1 MIAAPGLA
9 HAARGRCV
17 PCDAARGRCAP
28 CDAAAGELDPC
39 APLRL
44 ADGRL
49 LQVSPLHPGDADA
62 EQAFVAALS
71 RTSRYR
77 RFHIGWP
84 QLPARLL
91 AQMVNVDQQR
101 HVALAAR
108 SAQGLIVAD
117 ARYVRDADD
126 ALPGGGAEF
135 AVAVA
140 DDWQGQG
147 LAGQLLGR
155 LARHAVAQGVT
166 WLHGSVLWDN
176 RPMVQLVHRL
186 GGTLHTQ
193 RDDPGVLQ
201 ARFSAVA
208 LRPA

>member
-1 MIAAPGLA
+1 MIGALPLQQQ
-9 HAARGRCV
+9 
-17 PCDAARGRCAP
+17 ARGRCAP
-28 CDAAAGELDPC
+28 CDATAGDHDPC

-44 ADGRL
+44 ADGRAL
-49 LQVSPLHPGDADA
+49 RVSPLHADDADA

-91 AQMVNVDQQR
+91 AQMVDVDQVR

-108 SAQGLIVAD
+108 TAQGLIVAD

-126 ALPGGGAEF
+126 AWPGAGAEF
-135 AVAVA
+135 AIAVA

-147 LAGQLLGR
+147 LASQLLVR
-155 LARHAVAQGVT
+155 LARHAVAQGVA
-166 WLHGSVLWDN
+166 WLHGGVLWDN
-176 RPMVQLVHRL
+176 RPMVHLVQRL
-186 GGTLHTQ
+186 GGTLHAQ
-193 RDDPGVLQ
+193 HDDPGVLQ
-201 ARFSAVA
+201 ARFSARA
-208 LRPA
+208 LRAA